1 MFSPPSGQAQPS
13 NDLKRHCILI
23 TASNPY
29 SLPTPVYRPKLQN
42 PERYEN
48 GHAQSESRLS
58 DAETVASYFSRVF
71 FFMNSPCITP
81 FATVAL
87 KKLGITNLPYW
98 CAVLCFIV
106 CYVSKAASKDK
117 STIQCGET
125 S

>member
-1 MFSPPSGQAQPS
+1 MIFLSFLTQMFSPPSGQAQPS

-71 FFMNSPCITP
+71 F
-81 FATVAL
+81 L
-87 KKLGITNLPYW
+87 
-98 CAVLCFIV
+98 
-106 CYVSKAASKDK
+106 
-117 STIQCGET
+117 
-125 S
+125 